1 MLRRCRRTGASRVS
15 SAGEPEQ
22 AWRRTASMSS
32 AASWLWQ
39 SSADWHA
46 YPPAVCAQLDAARA
60 RGDDRVP
67 LDGGRHVYHDRST
80 PGATSASG
88 GRRAPPPPRFRSATL
103 PSWPHAAILS
113 APRVS
118 RSLTK

>member
-1 MLRRCRRTGASRVS
+1 
-15 SAGEPEQ
+15 
-22 AWRRTASMSS
+22 MSS

-67 LDGGRHVYHDRST
+67 LDGGRHVAQTTTR
-80 PGATSASG
+80 
-88 GRRAPPPPRFRSATL
+88 
-103 PSWPHAAILS
+103 
-113 APRVS
+113 
-118 RSLTK
+118 